1 MFHIDVK
8 YLAVILVL
16 AGILIIYLHGE
27 GFSTAD
33 EKADAVHRW
42 FKENPTGDY
51 AKFRSD
57 LKRQSNIVEYED
69 IRKLAA
75 TKPNFTVSDVK
86 KIV

>member
-1 MFHIDVK
+1 MFSVDVK

-27 GFSTAD
+27 GFATAD
-33 EKADAVHRW
+33 EKASALYTW
-42 FKENPTGDY
+42 FKENPAGNY
-51 AKFRSD
+51 AKFRAD

-75 TKPNFTVSDVK
+75 AKPDFTVGDVK
-86 KIV
+86 KMV